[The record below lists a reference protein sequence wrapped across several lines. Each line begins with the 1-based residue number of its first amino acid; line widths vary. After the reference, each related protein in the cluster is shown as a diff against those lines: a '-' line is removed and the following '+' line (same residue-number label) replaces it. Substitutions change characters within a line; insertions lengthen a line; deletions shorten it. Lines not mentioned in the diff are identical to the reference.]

1 MRFRWWFGRRR
12 DDEREPPRRF
22 EDDPKVNDLQVEQRK
37 REAEREAKW
46 QRLFEDLKPP
56 SREEQQAAERQ
67 EREQRRVVREAER
80 AERRELPTFLR
91 PGHFVRHRLDRWS
104 EKLREREQAWHG
116 FEALLHER
124 GLADEYQ
131 RQKEQQAHEQQQRG
145 QIIEHQKFLDA
156 QQQRERDQGRGRGLS
171 DE

>member
-104 EKLREREQAWHG
+104 EKLRER
-116 FEALLHER
+116 

-156 QQQRERDQGRGRGLS
+156 QQQRERDQGRGRGL
-171 DE
+171 